1 MIGVKNKNG
10 LFSGNSYLITPILLL
25 GLISVFAFSFFA
37 NYRHQRYLYQRGTL
51 NEDIVL
57 FSHLLVRSVSIP
69 INSLI
74 HLSNFHQPTI
84 KDYAF
89 FNGVE
94 RLAHLNM
101 VSDLVWM
108 DKNGRV
114 IYEKSR
120 KKYLK
125 DRLSRVVCPIH
136 SICWKSL
143 FKEAESQKR
152 KIGFYEKVDIEDKSK
167 FFLIYSYPLL
177 TDKNQFEG
185 VIFLRFLITDFIG
198 KNILPEFFSQRY
210 KILYLPFY
218 LQSHDSGSLDV
229 LNEVISTTTTVF
241 FGDVGLRFKFTVS
254 DNHIRWISIFL
265 SVTGVVFSLIL
276 FWSLMTLRYDIK
288 RRERAE
294 YLLLEQQGFM
304 KSIENCLSTAIFAV
318 DLAGKIIHVNN
329 AFCQF
334 VDYPEQFLLGLYL
347 PFDFLLPSDEQNS
360 LDEFYNAVS
369 SQRKLAQ
376 PLEFFIKRRSGE
388 KISVLV
394 YVAPLLTLD
403 SKCIGNI
410 ITAID
415 IHEQKR
421 LQKLMRWQQK
431 RLELTSHL
439 VTVGETASFLAH
451 ELNQP
456 LGAIVA
462 YATAVNNILKEGTFT
477 NKQLLDITQ
486 KIISQ
491 SERASD
497 IVRRVYSFV
506 RRHDLV
512 RTTVDLRDVVRR
524 SVDAMDNNIRENSV
538 IIKFDLP
545 DFPCFVNADATLLVQ
560 VFINLVKNAIESMLN
575 INYNRKIEISIEDCI
590 SEYAVMVR
598 DNGVGVPTDI
608 CHRIFDAFVTTSNE
622 GMGLGLS
629 ICRSIIESHRG
640 VLDFETD
647 CGKGTVFIVRLM
659 KDSDDL

>member
-1 MIGVKNKNG
+1 M
-10 LFSGNSYLITPILLL
+10 
-25 GLISVFAFSFFA
+25 
-37 NYRHQRYLYQRGTL
+37 
-51 NEDIVL
+51 
-57 FSHLLVRSVSIP
+57 SIP
-69 INSLI
+69 INNLI

-84 KDYAF
+84 ADHAF

-94 RLAHLNM
+94 RLSHLKM

-108 DKNGRV
+108 DKGGRV

-120 KKYLK
+120 RKYLK
-125 DRLSRVVCPIH
+125 DRLSRVICPIH

-152 KIGFYEKVDIEDKSK
+152 KIGFYEKVDIEDESK

-177 TDKNQFEG
+177 SDNNQFQG

-198 KNILPEFFSQRY
+198 KDVLPALFFQRY

-218 LQSHDSGSLDV
+218 LQSHDSESLDV
-229 LNEVISTTTTVF
+229 LNEVISSTTNVF
-241 FGDVGLRFKFTVS
+241 FGDVGLRFKFTVI
-254 DNHIRWISIFL
+254 DNHTRLISIFL
-265 SVTGVVFSLIL
+265 GVAGVVFSLIL

-318 DLAGKIIHVNN
+318 DLSGRIIHVNN
-329 AFCQF
+329 SFCQF
-334 VDYPEQFLLGLYL
+334 VDYPEQFLLNLYL
-347 PFDFLLPSDEQNS
+347 PFDFILPSDEQDS
-360 LDEFYNAVS
+360 LDEFYSAIS
-369 SQRKLAQ
+369 HQQRLAQ
-376 PLEFFIKRRSGE
+376 PLEFFIKRRNGE
-388 KISVLV
+388 KISSLV
-394 YVAPLLTLD
+394 YVSPLLTLD
-403 SKCIGNI
+403 NKCIGSI

-415 IHEQKR
+415 INEQKR
-421 LQKLMRWQQK
+421 LQRLMRWQQK

-462 YATAVNNILKEGTFT
+462 YATVVHNILKEGTFT
-477 NKQLLDITQ
+477 NEQLRDITQ

-497 IVRRVYSFV
+497 IVGRVYSFV

-512 RTTVDLRDVVRR
+512 RTKVDLRDVVKR
-524 SVDAMDNNIRENSV
+524 SIDDIDNNIKENSV
-538 IIKFDLP
+538 IVKFDFP
-545 DFPCFVNADATLLVQ
+545 DVSCCVNADATLLVQ
-560 VFINLVKNAIESMLN
+560 VFINLMKNAIESMSDS
-575 INYNRKIEISIEDCI
+575 NYNRKIEISIEDCL
-590 SEYAVMVR
+590 SEYAVMVM
-598 DNGVGVPTDI
+598 DNGVGVPQDI
-608 CHRIFDAFVTTSNE
+608 CHRIFEAFVTTSSE

-647 CGKGTVFIVRLM
+647 YGKGTVFIVRLM